1 MAINRLKLDFKLE
14 TTDERNKFV
23 EAYLQDPQFISRPPT
38 SEELEMIGN
47 YILWGKNPE
56 TGLNAQQEGSVT
68 IDTKHKT
75 WDKAEAQVESL
86 DELME
91 LPTFNEATLNPL
103 HAVPTKVVK
112 ETFSRKEALAKC
124 PEHLVPT
131 LTDLFRRIDE
141 LDLALNYYDLEH
153 GRRKNPPRPELLAA
167 FTEEEQQALA
177 ASASTWNQFQYLK
190 RRHLLVEL
198 RREQYT
204 LRDSYREPVMITG
217 IHIVD
222 PNDHS
227 LTLGEEIA
235 ILPLG
240 LVEAKPVGKLIFV
253 SEDKLLPTSYDD

>member
-91 LPTFNEATLNPL
+91 LPTFNEATLSPL

-153 GRRKNPPRPELLAA
+153 GRRKKPPRSELLAL

-217 IHIVD
+217 IHTVD

-227 LTLGEEIA
+227 LTLGEEIT

-240 LVEAKPVGKLIFV
+240 LVEAKPAGKLIFV
-253 SEDKLLPTSYDD
+253 GEDKLLPTSYDD